1 MTNKIIN
8 NPVYLFLSVVGSVLF
23 LQKAVPQPVAT
34 SLLQQYR
41 SAIQDA
47 AIVEPG
53 ENVDNL
59 LQISPEN
66 PLLQPYWNEDKTK
79 ILVVTWKSQ
88 QSYEKY
94 LKTAKNS
101 PQDENRLIWVIA
113 SPQIKE
119 FCKQYLKDNPNA
131 TEADLKLRLQQ
142 YLGLEPNWKYD
153 VFVEMWVDPRD
164 LFRPCVDPEIT
175 DKQCNLDFPQGAKPK
190 VIKVIG
196 ATQGAS
202 IENYKPFYENLYYTS
217 IRSGM
222 QPFTGLGYTYD
233 WGNAKSRVGASEFIL
248 VPGAAYQV
256 KEAVPTLNYCKP

>member
-1 MTNKIIN
+1 M
-8 NPVYLFLSVVGSVLF
+8 
-23 LQKAVPQPVAT
+23 
-34 SLLQQYR
+34 
-41 SAIQDA
+41 
-47 AIVEPG
+47 
-53 ENVDNL
+53 
-59 LQISPEN
+59 
-66 PLLQPYWNEDKTK
+66 
-79 ILVVTWKSQ
+79 VTWKSQ

-142 YLGLEPNWKYD
+142 Y
-153 VFVEMWVDPRD
+153 
-164 LFRPCVDPEIT
+164 FRPCVDPEIT
-175 DKQCNLDFPQGAKPK
+175 DKQCDLNFKKEAKPT
-190 VIKVIG
+190 VIG
-196 ATQGAS
+196 ANKGGN
-202 IENYKPFYENLYYTS
+202 IDDYKTFYEHLYYGS

>member
-1 MTNKIIN
+1 MANKIVN
-8 NPVYLFLSVVGSVLF
+8 HPVYLFLAVVGSVFF
-23 LQKAVPQPVAT
+23 LQKAVPQPDAT
-34 SLLQQYR
+34 SLSEQYR
-41 SAIQDA
+41 SAIKDA
-47 AIVEPG
+47 AIVDPR

-59 LQISPEN
+59 LQISPDN

-94 LKTAKNS
+94 LKTANNTS
-101 PQDENRLIWVIA
+101 QDQSRLIWVTV
-113 SPQIKE
+113 SPQVKE

-131 TEADLKLRLQQ
+131 TAADLKLRLQQ
-142 YLGLEPNWKYD
+142 YLGLDPNWNYD

-164 LFRPCVDPEIT
+164 LFRPCVDPEVT
-175 DKQCNLDFPQGAKPK
+175 DKQCNLDFQKDAKP
-190 VIKVIG
+190 KVIG
-196 ATQGAS
+196 ATQGAA
-202 IENYKPFYENLYYTS
+202 IENYQPFYENLYYRS

-233 WGNAKSRVGASEFIL
+233 WGNPKSRVGASEFIL
-248 VPGAAYQV
+248 VPGAAYKV